1 MTSVRQGIEVELKY
15 RVRDAEAAARLGA
28 LRTLGGLR
36 VAGRPRQ
43 VQIEDR
49 YLDTADAALARAG
62 YAVRLRRGPRMT
74 ILSVKA
80 SSEAASALHRREE
93 LEGPADLSLDPH
105 AWPSSA
111 ARSLVLEHAGEAPLL
126 ETITIRQLRHARTFA
141 GDALEVELSVDDV
154 EVVAGGRV
162 IDRFL
167 ELEAELKSGDERGL
181 ADIAA
186 ILAADDALEPVTT
199 SKLDRAIGALAR
211 GGRPARARS
220 RAAAAAAVSGASASV
235 AAAGSGAAWSAAVA
249 SVAAAGSGAAATG
262 AAASGAS
269 SASQPS
275 SAAPAQPSA
284 PPPTPTSESAPS
296 PEPDPVPPVA
306 PEPEQPA
313 DAVASPVLAVGK
325 TPGVTRD
332 DLLAEAGRKVLRF
345 HLARMLAREEGTR
358 TGERIEDLHGMRV
371 ATRRM
376 RAAWRVFGDGFRLDR
391 TRRMRRR
398 LRDVAARLG
407 AVRDLD
413 VLIEAAKAHQATL
426 PDGQAAAFDPL
437 IRAWAENR
445 EIARQLMVRELDSD
459 GYARLVEEYRIFV
472 TSEGAAVLAP
482 ASPVSPHRVRDTA
495 GSRIWLAYEQVR
507 GYESV
512 LRWADLETIHQLRI
526 AGKWLR
532 YTLEFF
538 REALG
543 PEVDQLVPRVV
554 ALQDHLGWLHDAD
567 VTIALTRQFLVSNA
581 GRLTTDQT
589 EVIAAYLE
597 GRERELERLRRT
609 IGTPWRGV
617 HGVAFRRLLG
627 RAVSGL

>member
-1 MTSVRQGIEVELKY
+1 MTNARQGIEVELKY
-15 RVRDAEAAARLGA
+15 RVRDADAAARFGA

-43 VQIEDR
+43 VQVEDR
-49 YLDTADAALARAG
+49 YLDTADGAMSRAG

-80 SSEAASALHRREE
+80 SNEAASALHRREE

-111 ARSLVLEHAGEAPLL
+111 ARSLVLEHAGDSPLI
-126 ETITIRQLRHARTFA
+126 EIVTIRQLRRARAYT

-154 EVVAGGRV
+154 EVVAGGRM

-167 ELEAELKSGDERGL
+167 ELEVELKAGDEASL
-181 ADIAA
+181 ADLGV
-186 ILAADDALEPVTT
+186 ILGADAALEPITT
-199 SKLDRAIGALAR
+199 SKLERALAALAR

-220 RAAAAAAVSGASASV
+220 RSAS
-235 AAAGSGAAWSAAVA
+235 
-249 SVAAAGSGAAATG
+249 T
-262 AAASGAS
+262 AAASAPLTRPTDPAGS
-269 SASQPS
+269 RSTPSASRATPGTN
-275 SAAPAQPSA
+275 AAPGTDVPPS
-284 PPPTPTSESAPS
+284 PTSGLASDPQA
-296 PEPDPVPPVA
+296 EPAVEVPAV
-306 PEPEQPA
+306 EVPA
-313 DAVASPVLAVGK
+313 DGAARRPKLVVGK
-325 TPGVTRD
+325 TPGVMHD

-358 TGERIEDLHGMRV
+358 TGLQIEDLHGMRV

-398 LRDVAARLG
+398 LREVAARLG

-413 VLIEAAKAHQATL
+413 VLIEAAIAHGATL
-426 PDGQAAAFDPL
+426 PEVDAAAFAPL
-437 IRAWAENR
+437 VHAWSDDR
-445 EIARQLMVRELDSD
+445 EVARLLLMRELDSSA
-459 GYARLVEEYRIFV
+459 YSRLVEEYGAFV
-472 TSEGAAVLAP
+472 TAEGAAVLAP
-482 ASPVSPHRVRDTA
+482 ASPVAPHRVRDTA

-512 LRWADLETIHQLRI
+512 LRWADVETIHQLRI
-526 AGKWLR
+526 ASKWLR

-567 VTIALTRQFLVSNA
+567 VAIALTRQFLVSNT
-581 GRLTTDQT
+581 GRLDPAQT
-589 EVIAAYLE
+589 EVIAAYLQ
-597 GRERELERLRRT
+597 GRERELERLRRA
-609 IGTPWRGV
+609 IGAPWRGV
-617 HGVAFRRLLG
+617 DGAAFRRLLG

>member
-1 MTSVRQGIEVELKY
+1 VTNTRQGIEVELKY
-15 RVRDAEAAARLGA
+15 RLRDAEAAARLGA

-43 VQIEDR
+43 VQVEDR
-49 YLDTADAALARAG
+49 YLDTADGALSRAG

-80 SSEAASALHRREE
+80 SNEAASALHRREE

-105 AWPSSA
+105 AWPPSA
-111 ARSLVLEHAGEAPLL
+111 ARSLVLEHAGDSPLI
-126 ETITIRQLRHARTFA
+126 EIVTIRQLRRARAFT

-154 EVVAGGRV
+154 EVVAGGRM

-167 ELEAELKSGDERGL
+167 ELEVELKAGDEAGL
-181 ADIAA
+181 VDLAVILGADA
-186 ILAADDALEPVTT
+186 ALEPVTT
-199 SKLDRAIGALAR
+199 SKLERALAALAR
-211 GGRPARARS
+211 DGRPARARS
-220 RAAAAAAVSGASASV
+220 RSAST
-235 AAAGSGAAWSAAVA
+235 A
-249 SVAAAGSGAAATG
+249 
-262 AAASGAS
+262 AS
-269 SASQPS
+269 SAPPTRPTNPAGS
-275 SAAPAQPSA
+275 STTTSGLDAAPGTFVPASPA
-284 PPPTPTSESAPS
+284 PVPTPEPRVEVPAEPAIEVPAEGAAPR
-296 PEPDPVPPVA
+296 PTLV
-306 PEPEQPA
+306 
-313 DAVASPVLAVGK
+313 VGK

-358 TGERIEDLHGMRV
+358 TGLRIEDLHGMRV

-398 LRDVAARLG
+398 LREVAARLG

-413 VLIEAAKAHQATL
+413 VLIQAAEAHRATL
-426 PDGQAAAFDPL
+426 SEGDAAAFKPL
-437 IRAWAENR
+437 VHAWSDDR
-445 EIARQLMVRELDSD
+445 EVARLLLMRELDSSA
-459 GYARLVEEYRIFV
+459 YSRLVEEYRIFV
-472 TSEGAAVLAP
+472 TAEGAAVLAP
-482 ASPVSPHRVRDTA
+482 SSPVAPHRVRDTA

-512 LRWADLETIHQLRI
+512 LRWADIETIHQLRI

-543 PEVDQLVPRVV
+543 PEVGQLIPRVV

-567 VTIALTRQFLVSNA
+567 VTIAMTRQFLVSNA
-581 GRLTTDQT
+581 GRLGPAET
-589 EVIAAYLE
+589 EVIAAYLQ

-609 IGTPWRGV
+609 IGAPWRGV
-617 HGVAFRRLLG
+617 NGVAFRRLLG

>member
-1 MTSVRQGIEVELKY
+1 VTNTRQGIEVELKY
-15 RVRDAEAAARLGA
+15 RLRDAEAAARLGA

-43 VQIEDR
+43 VQVEDR
-49 YLDTADAALARAG
+49 YLDTADGALSRAG

-80 SSEAASALHRREE
+80 SNEAASALHRREE

-105 AWPSSA
+105 AWPPSA
-111 ARSLVLEHAGEAPLL
+111 ARSLVLEHAGDSPLI
-126 ETITIRQLRHARTFA
+126 EIVTIRQLRRARAFT

-154 EVVAGGRV
+154 EIVAGGRM

-167 ELEAELKSGDERGL
+167 ELEVELKAGDEAGL
-181 ADIAA
+181 VDLAVILGADA
-186 ILAADDALEPVTT
+186 ALEPVTT
-199 SKLDRAIGALAR
+199 SKLERALAALAR
-211 GGRPARARS
+211 GEPPARARS
-220 RAAAAAAVSGASASV
+220 RSAST
-235 AAAGSGAAWSAAVA
+235 A
-249 SVAAAGSGAAATG
+249 
-262 AAASGAS
+262 AS
-269 SASQPS
+269 SAPPTRPTDPAGSSPS
-275 SAAPAQPSA
+275 TSGLDAAPGTFVPASPA
-284 PPPTPTSESAPS
+284 PVPTPEPRVEVPAEVPAEGAAPR
-296 PEPDPVPPVA
+296 PTLV
-306 PEPEQPA
+306 
-313 DAVASPVLAVGK
+313 VGK

-345 HLARMLAREEGTR
+345 HLARMLAREDGTR
-358 TGERIEDLHGMRV
+358 TGLRIEELHGMRV

-376 RAAWRVFGDGFRLDR
+376 RAAWRVFGDGFRRDR

-398 LRDVAARLG
+398 LREVAARLG

-413 VLIEAAKAHQATL
+413 VLIQAAEAHRATL
-426 PDGQAAAFDPL
+426 PEGDAAAFTPL
-437 IRAWAENR
+437 VHAWSDDR
-445 EIARQLMVRELDSD
+445 EVARLLLMRELDSSA
-459 GYARLVEEYRIFV
+459 YSRLVEEYRIFV
-472 TSEGAAVLAP
+472 TAEGAAVLAP
-482 ASPVSPHRVRDTA
+482 ASPVAPHRVRDTA

-512 LRWADLETIHQLRI
+512 LRWADIETIHQLRI

-543 PEVDQLVPRVV
+543 PEVGQLIPRVV

-567 VTIALTRQFLVSNA
+567 VTIAMTRQFLVSNA
-581 GRLTTDQT
+581 GRLSPAET
-589 EVIAAYLE
+589 EVIAAYLQ

-609 IGTPWRGV
+609 IGAPWRGV
-617 HGVAFRRLLG
+617 NGVAFRRLLG

>member
-1 MTSVRQGIEVELKY
+1 VTNTRQGIEVELKY
-15 RVRDAEAAARLGA
+15 RVRDAEAAARFGA

-43 VQIEDR
+43 VQVEDR
-49 YLDTADAALARAG
+49 YLDTADGALARAG

-80 SSEAASALHRREE
+80 SNEAASALHRREE

-111 ARSLVLEHAGEAPLL
+111 ARSLVLEHAGDSPLI
-126 ETITIRQLRHARTFA
+126 EIVTIRQLRRARVFA
-141 GDALEVELSVDDV
+141 SDGLEVELSVDDV
-154 EVVAGGRV
+154 EVVAGGRM

-167 ELEAELKSGDERGL
+167 ELEVELKAGDEAGL
-181 ADIAA
+181 ADLAV
-186 ILAADDALEPVTT
+186 ILGADAALEPITT
-199 SKLDRAIGALAR
+199 SKLERALAALGR

-220 RAAAAAAVSGASASV
+220 RSAS
-235 AAAGSGAAWSAAVA
+235 
-249 SVAAAGSGAAATG
+249 SVA
-262 AAASGAS
+262 
-269 SASQPS
+269 
-275 SAAPAQPSA
+275 SAAPASSA
-284 PPPTPTSESAPS
+284 PASSAPA
-296 PEPDPVPPVA
+296 PEPPVEVPVA
-306 PEPEQPA
+306 PPA
-313 DAVASPVLAVGK
+313 EVPVEGAARRPTLAVGK
-325 TPGVTRD
+325 APGVTRD

-358 TGERIEDLHGMRV
+358 TGLQIEDLHGMRV

-398 LRDVAARLG
+398 LREVAARLG

-413 VLIEAAKAHQATL
+413 VLIQAAEAHRATL
-426 PDGQAAAFDPL
+426 PEADAAAFAPL
-437 IRAWAENR
+437 IHAWSDDR
-445 EIARQLMVRELDSD
+445 EVARLLLMRELDSSA
-459 GYARLVEEYRIFV
+459 YSRLVEEYRIFV
-472 TSEGAAVLAP
+472 TAEGAAVLAP
-482 ASPVSPHRVRDTA
+482 ASPVAPHRVRDTA

-507 GYESV
+507 GYESA
-512 LRWADLETIHQLRI
+512 LRWADIETIHQLRI

-543 PEVDQLVPRVV
+543 PEVDQLIPRVV

-581 GRLTTDQT
+581 GRLDPAET
-589 EVIAAYLE
+589 EVIAAYLQ

-609 IGTPWRGV
+609 IGAPWRGV
-617 HGVAFRRLLG
+617 DGVAFRRLLG

>member
-1 MTSVRQGIEVELKY
+1 VTNTRQGIEVELKY
-15 RVRDAEAAARLGA
+15 RLRDAEAAARLGA

-43 VQIEDR
+43 VQVEDR
-49 YLDTADAALARAG
+49 YLDTADGALSRAG
-62 YAVRLRRGPRMT
+62 YAVRLRRGPRTT

-80 SSEAASALHRREE
+80 SNEAASALHRREE

-111 ARSLVLEHAGEAPLL
+111 ARSLVLEHAGDSPLI
-126 ETITIRQLRHARTFA
+126 EIVTIRQLRRARAFT

-154 EVVAGGRV
+154 EVVAGGRM

-167 ELEAELKSGDERGL
+167 ELEVELKAGDEAGL
-181 ADIAA
+181 VDLAVILGADA
-186 ILAADDALEPVTT
+186 ALEPVTT
-199 SKLDRAIGALAR
+199 SKLERALAALAR
-211 GGRPARARS
+211 GGPPARARS
-220 RAAAAAAVSGASASV
+220 RSAST
-235 AAAGSGAAWSAAVA
+235 A
-249 SVAAAGSGAAATG
+249 
-262 AAASGAS
+262 AS
-269 SASQPS
+269 SAPPTRPTDPAGSSPS
-275 SAAPAQPSA
+275 TSGLDAAP
-284 PPPTPTSESAPS
+284 TMF
-296 PEPDPVPPVA
+296 VPPAPAPGSA
-306 PEPEQPA
+306 PEPRVEVPA
-313 DAVASPVLAVGK
+313 EPAVEVPAEGTARRPTLVVGK

-345 HLARMLAREEGTR
+345 HLARMLAREDGTR
-358 TGERIEDLHGMRV
+358 TGLRIEDLHGMRV

-398 LRDVAARLG
+398 LREVAARLG

-413 VLIEAAKAHQATL
+413 VLIQAAEAHRTTL
-426 PDGQAAAFDPL
+426 PEGDAAAFAPL
-437 IRAWAENR
+437 VRAWSDDR
-445 EIARQLMVRELDSD
+445 EVARLLLMRELDSD
-459 GYARLVEEYRIFV
+459 AYSRLVEEYRIFV
-472 TSEGAAVLAP
+472 TAEGAAVLAP
-482 ASPVSPHRVRDTA
+482 ASPVAPHRVRDTA

-512 LRWADLETIHQLRI
+512 LRWADIETIHQLRI

-538 REALG
+538 REALD
-543 PEVDQLVPRVV
+543 PEVDQLIPRVV
-554 ALQDHLGWLHDAD
+554 ALQDHLGWVHDAD
-567 VTIALTRQFLVSNA
+567 VTIAMTRQFLVSNA
-581 GRLTTDQT
+581 GRLGPAET
-589 EVIAAYLE
+589 EVIAAYLQ

-609 IGTPWRGV
+609 IGAPWRGV
-617 HGVAFRRLLG
+617 NGVTFRRLLG

>member
-1 MTSVRQGIEVELKY
+1 MSRAARPRRSVRWIRAPDGAEEQRDVTNTRQGIEVELKY
-15 RVRDAEAAARLGA
+15 RVRDAEAAARLSA

-43 VQIEDR
+43 VQVEDR
-49 YLDTADAALARAG
+49 YLDTADGAMSRAG

-80 SSEAASALHRREE
+80 SNQAASALHRREE

-111 ARSLVLEHAGEAPLL
+111 ARSLVLEHAGDTPLI
-126 ETITIRQLRHARTFA
+126 EIVTIRQLRRARAFA

-154 EVVAGGRV
+154 EIVAGGRM

-167 ELEAELKSGDERGL
+167 ELEVELKVGDEAGL
-181 ADIAA
+181 VDLAVILGADA
-186 ILAADDALEPVTT
+186 ALEPITT
-199 SKLDRAIGALAR
+199 SKLERALAALAR
-211 GGRPARARS
+211 RGRPTRARS
-220 RAAAAAAVSGASASV
+220 RAAPGTNVP
-235 AAAGSGAAWSAAVA
+235 
-249 SVAAAGSGAAATG
+249 
-262 AAASGAS
+262 AS
-269 SASQPS
+269 SAH
-275 SAAPAQPSA
+275 
-284 PPPTPTSESAPS
+284 
-296 PEPDPVPPVA
+296 VPA
-306 PEPEQPA
+306 PEPRVEPA
-313 DAVASPVLAVGK
+313 AEVPAEGAARRPALVVGK

-358 TGERIEDLHGMRV
+358 TGLRIEDLHGMRV

-376 RAAWRVFGDGFRLDR
+376 RAAWRVFGDGFRLGR

-398 LRDVAARLG
+398 LREVAARLG

-413 VLIEAAKAHQATL
+413 VLIQAAEAHRATL
-426 PDGQAAAFDPL
+426 PEDDTAAFAPL
-437 IRAWAENR
+437 VHAWSDDR
-445 EIARQLMVRELDSD
+445 ETARLLLMRELDSSA
-459 GYARLVEEYRIFV
+459 YSRLVEEYRIFV
-472 TSEGAAVLAP
+472 TAEGAAVLAP
-482 ASPVSPHRVRDTA
+482 ASPVAPHRVRDTA

-512 LRWADLETIHQLRI
+512 LRWADIETIHQLRI

-543 PEVDQLVPRVV
+543 PEADQLIPRVV

-581 GRLTTDQT
+581 GCLGPAET
-589 EVIAAYLE
+589 EVIAAYLQ

-609 IGTPWRGV
+609 IGPPWRGV
-617 HGVAFRRLLG
+617 NGVAFRRLLG

>member
-1 MTSVRQGIEVELKY
+1 MTGVRQGIEVELKY
-15 RVRDAEAAARLGA
+15 RVRDQEAAARLGA

-80 SSEAASALHRREE
+80 SNGAASALHRREE

-111 ARSLVLEHAGEAPLL
+111 ARSLVLEHAGDAPLL
-126 ETITIRQLRHARTFA
+126 ETITIRQLRQARTFA
-141 GDALEVELSVDDV
+141 DDALEVELSVDDV
-154 EVVAGGRV
+154 EVVAAGRV

-167 ELEAELKSGDERGL
+167 ELEVELKSGDERGL
-181 ADIAA
+181 AGIAA
-186 ILAADDALEPVTT
+186 VLGADDALEPVTS
-199 SKLDRAIGALAR
+199 SKLDRALAALAR
-211 GGRPARARS
+211 GGRPARPRS
-220 RAAAAAAVSGASASV
+220 RAAAAPASPARAEPPSNAAPLP
-235 AAAGSGAAWSAAVA
+235 
-249 SVAAAGSGAAATG
+249 TG
-262 AAASGAS
+262 AGAP
-269 SASQPS
+269 SAEPGAVPP
-275 SAAPAQPSA
+275 AAPK
-284 PPPTPTSESAPS
+284 
-296 PEPDPVPPVA
+296 
-306 PEPEQPA
+306 PEQPA
-313 DAVASPVLAVGK
+313 DAASPPALAVGK

-345 HLARMLAREEGTR
+345 HLARMLAREAGTR
-358 TGERIEDLHGMRV
+358 TGVRIEDLHGMRV

-398 LRDVAARLG
+398 LRDLAARLG

-413 VLIEAAKAHQATL
+413 VLIEAAQAHRATL
-426 PDGQAAAFDPL
+426 PEDQAAGFDPL

-445 EIARQLMVRELDSD
+445 EVARQLLVRELDSD
-459 GYARLVEEYRIFV
+459 AYTRLVEEYRIFV

-512 LRWADLETIHQLRI
+512 LRWADIETIHQLRI
-526 AGKWLR
+526 AAKWLR

-567 VTIALTRQFLVSNA
+567 VTIALARQFLVSNA
-581 GRLTTDQT
+581 GHLAAGET

-617 HGVAFRRLLG
+617 DGVAFRRLLG

>member
-1 MTSVRQGIEVELKY
+1 
-15 RVRDAEAAARLGA
+15 
-28 LRTLGGLR
+28 
-36 VAGRPRQ
+36 
-43 VQIEDR
+43 
-49 YLDTADAALARAG
+49 
-62 YAVRLRRGPRMT
+62 MT

-111 ARSLVLEHAGEAPLL
+111 ARSLVLEHAGDAPLL

-154 EVVAGGRV
+154 EVVAGGRM

-167 ELEAELKSGDERGL
+167 ELEVELKSGDERGL
-181 ADIAA
+181 AGIAA
-186 ILAADDALEPVTT
+186 VLAADDALEPVTT
-199 SKLDRAIGALAR
+199 SKLERALAALAR
-211 GGRPARARS
+211 GGRPARSRS
-220 RAAAAAAVSGASASV
+220 RAATSV
-235 AAAGSGAAWSAAVA
+235 AASPVATAA
-249 SVAAAGSGAAATG
+249 SGAAAS
-262 AAASGAS
+262 AASPSTAS
-269 SASQPS
+269 PG
-275 SAAPAQPSA
+275 
-284 PPPTPTSESAPS
+284 PPPTQLPNPAPPMPGNAPS
-296 PEPDPVPPVA
+296 PEPGPVPPVA
-306 PEPEQPA
+306 PEPERPA
-313 DAVASPVLAVGK
+313 DAATPPVLAVGK

-358 TGERIEDLHGMRV
+358 TGVRIEDLHGMRV

-391 TRRMRRR
+391 TRRMRSR
-398 LRDVAARLG
+398 LRVLAARLG

-413 VLIEAAKAHQATL
+413 VLIEAAQAHQATL
-426 PDGQAAAFDPL
+426 PDVQAAAFDPL
-437 IRAWAENR
+437 VRAWAENR
-445 EIARQLMVRELDSD
+445 EIARQLMVRELDS
-459 GYARLVEEYRIFV
+459 GAYTRLVDEYRIFV

-512 LRWADLETIHQLRI
+512 LRWADIETIHQLRI
-526 AGKWLR
+526 AAKWLR

-567 VTIALTRQFLVSNA
+567 VTIALTRQFLVANA
-581 GRLTTDQT
+581 GRLATDQT

-609 IGTPWRGV
+609 IGAPWRGV
-617 HGVAFRRLLG
+617 NGVAFRRLLG

>member
-15 RVRDAEAAARLGA
+15 RVRDQEAAARLGA

-80 SSEAASALHRREE
+80 SNGAASALHRREE

-111 ARSLVLEHAGEAPLL
+111 ARSLVLEHAGDAPLL
-126 ETITIRQLRHARTFA
+126 ETITIRQLRQARTFA
-141 GDALEVELSVDDV
+141 DDALEVELSVDDV
-154 EVVAGGRV
+154 EVVAAGRV

-167 ELEAELKSGDERGL
+167 ELEVELKSGDERGL
-181 ADIAA
+181 AGIAA
-186 ILAADDALEPVTT
+186 VLGADDALEPVTS
-199 SKLDRAIGALAR
+199 SKLDRALAALAR
-211 GGRPARARS
+211 GGRPARPRS
-220 RAAAAAAVSGASASV
+220 RAAAAPASPARAEPPSNAAPLP
-235 AAAGSGAAWSAAVA
+235 
-249 SVAAAGSGAAATG
+249 TG
-262 AAASGAS
+262 AGAP
-269 SASQPS
+269 SAEPGAVPP
-275 SAAPAQPSA
+275 AAPK
-284 PPPTPTSESAPS
+284 
-296 PEPDPVPPVA
+296 
-306 PEPEQPA
+306 PEQPA
-313 DAVASPVLAVGK
+313 DAASPPALAVGK

-345 HLARMLAREEGTR
+345 HLARMLAREAGTR
-358 TGERIEDLHGMRV
+358 TGVRIEDLHGMRV

-398 LRDVAARLG
+398 LRDLAARLG

-413 VLIEAAKAHQATL
+413 VLIEAAQAHRATL
-426 PDGQAAAFDPL
+426 PEDQAAGFDPL

-445 EIARQLMVRELDSD
+445 EVARQLLVRELDSD
-459 GYARLVEEYRIFV
+459 AYTRLVEEYRIFV

-512 LRWADLETIHQLRI
+512 LRWADIETIHQLRI
-526 AGKWLR
+526 AAKWLR

-567 VTIALTRQFLVSNA
+567 VTIALARQFLVSNA
-581 GRLTTDQT
+581 GHLAAGET

-617 HGVAFRRLLG
+617 DGVAFRRLLG

>member
-1 MTSVRQGIEVELKY
+1 VTNTRQGIEVELKY
-15 RVRDAEAAARLGA
+15 RLRDAEAAARLGA

-43 VQIEDR
+43 VQVEDR
-49 YLDTADAALARAG
+49 YLDTADGALSRAG

-80 SSEAASALHRREE
+80 SNEAASALHRREE

-105 AWPSSA
+105 AWPPSA
-111 ARSLVLEHAGEAPLL
+111 ARSLVLEHAGDSPLI
-126 ETITIRQLRHARTFA
+126 EIVTIRQLRRARAFT

-154 EVVAGGRV
+154 EVVAGGRM

-167 ELEAELKSGDERGL
+167 ELEVELKAGDEAGL
-181 ADIAA
+181 VDLAVILGADA
-186 ILAADDALEPVTT
+186 ALEPVTT
-199 SKLDRAIGALAR
+199 SKLERALAALAR

-220 RAAAAAAVSGASASV
+220 RSAST
-235 AAAGSGAAWSAAVA
+235 A
-249 SVAAAGSGAAATG
+249 
-262 AAASGAS
+262 AS
-269 SASQPS
+269 SAPPTRPTDPAGS
-275 SAAPAQPSA
+275 STTTSGLDAAPGTFISA
-284 PPPTPTSESAPS
+284 SPAPVPTPEPRVEVPAEPAIEVPAEGAAPR
-296 PEPDPVPPVA
+296 PTLV
-306 PEPEQPA
+306 
-313 DAVASPVLAVGK
+313 VGK
-325 TPGVTRD
+325 APGVTRD

-358 TGERIEDLHGMRV
+358 TGLRIEDLHGMRV

-398 LRDVAARLG
+398 LREVAARLG

-413 VLIEAAKAHQATL
+413 VLIQAAEAHRATL
-426 PDGQAAAFDPL
+426 SEGDAAAFKPL
-437 IRAWAENR
+437 VHAWSDDR
-445 EIARQLMVRELDSD
+445 EVARLLLMRELDSSA
-459 GYARLVEEYRIFV
+459 YSRLVEEYRIFV
-472 TSEGAAVLAP
+472 TAEGAAVLAP
-482 ASPVSPHRVRDTA
+482 ASPVAPHRVRDTA

-512 LRWADLETIHQLRI
+512 LRWADIETIHQLRI

-543 PEVDQLVPRVV
+543 PEVGQLIPRVV

-567 VTIALTRQFLVSNA
+567 VTIAMTRQFLVSNA
-581 GRLTTDQT
+581 GRLGPAET
-589 EVIAAYLE
+589 EVIAAYLQ

-609 IGTPWRGV
+609 IGAPWRGV
-617 HGVAFRRLLG
+617 NGVAFRRLLG

>member
-1 MTSVRQGIEVELKY
+1 
-15 RVRDAEAAARLGA
+15 
-28 LRTLGGLR
+28 
-36 VAGRPRQ
+36 
-43 VQIEDR
+43 
-49 YLDTADAALARAG
+49 
-62 YAVRLRRGPRMT
+62 MT

-111 ARSLVLEHAGEAPLL
+111 ARSLVLEHAGDAPLL

-154 EVVAGGRV
+154 EVVAGGRM

-167 ELEAELKSGDERGL
+167 ELEVELKSGDERGL
-181 ADIAA
+181 AGIAA
-186 ILAADDALEPVTT
+186 VLGADDALEPVTT
-199 SKLDRAIGALAR
+199 SKLERALAALAR
-211 GGRPARARS
+211 GGRPARSRS
-220 RAAAAAAVSGASASV
+220 RAATSGAVSPVAAAAS
-235 AAAGSGAAWSAAVA
+235 
-249 SVAAAGSGAAATG
+249 G
-262 AAASGAS
+262 AAASGAT
-269 SASQPS
+269 
-275 SAAPAQPSA
+275 SAASPSTASPA
-284 PPPTPTSESAPS
+284 PPPTPLPNPAPPMPESAPS
-296 PEPDPVPPVA
+296 PEPGPVPPVA
-306 PEPEQPA
+306 PEPERPA
-313 DAVASPVLAVGK
+313 DATTPPVLAVGK

-358 TGERIEDLHGMRV
+358 TGVRIEDLHGMRV

-391 TRRMRRR
+391 TRRMRSR
-398 LRDVAARLG
+398 LRVLAARLG

-413 VLIEAAKAHQATL
+413 VLIEAAQAHQATL
-426 PDGQAAAFDPL
+426 PDVQAAAFDPL
-437 IRAWAENR
+437 VRAWAENR
-445 EIARQLMVRELDSD
+445 EIARQLMVRELDS
-459 GYARLVEEYRIFV
+459 GAYTRLVDEYRIFV

-512 LRWADLETIHQLRI
+512 LRWADIETIHQLRI
-526 AGKWLR
+526 AAKWLR

-567 VTIALTRQFLVSNA
+567 VTIALTRQFLVANA
-581 GRLTTDQT
+581 GRLATDQT

-609 IGTPWRGV
+609 IGAPWRGV
-617 HGVAFRRLLG
+617 NGVAFRRLLG

>member
-1 MTSVRQGIEVELKY
+1 LIRAPDGAEEQRDVTNTRQGIEVELKY
-15 RVRDAEAAARLGA
+15 RLRDAEAAARLGA

-43 VQIEDR
+43 VQVEDR
-49 YLDTADAALARAG
+49 YLDTADGALSRAG

-80 SSEAASALHRREE
+80 SNEAASALHRREE

-105 AWPSSA
+105 AWPPSA
-111 ARSLVLEHAGEAPLL
+111 ARSLVLEHAGDSPLI
-126 ETITIRQLRHARTFA
+126 EIVTIRQLRRARAFT

-154 EVVAGGRV
+154 EVVAGGRM

-167 ELEAELKSGDERGL
+167 ELEVELKAGDEAGL
-181 ADIAA
+181 VDLAVILGADA
-186 ILAADDALEPVTT
+186 ALEPVTT
-199 SKLDRAIGALAR
+199 SKLERALAALAR

-220 RAAAAAAVSGASASV
+220 RAASTA
-235 AAAGSGAAWSAAVA
+235 
-249 SVAAAGSGAAATG
+249 
-262 AAASGAS
+262 AS
-269 SASQPS
+269 SAPPTRPADPAGS
-275 SAAPAQPSA
+275 STTTSGLDPAPGTFVPPAPAPV
-284 PPPTPTSESAPS
+284 PTSESRAEVPAEVPAEGAAPR
-296 PEPDPVPPVA
+296 PTLV
-306 PEPEQPA
+306 
-313 DAVASPVLAVGK
+313 VGK

-358 TGERIEDLHGMRV
+358 TGLRIEDLHGMRV

-398 LRDVAARLG
+398 LREVAARLG

-413 VLIEAAKAHQATL
+413 VLIHAAEAHRATL
-426 PDGQAAAFDPL
+426 PEGDAAAFTPL
-437 IRAWAENR
+437 VHAWSDDR
-445 EIARQLMVRELDSD
+445 EVARLLLMRELDSSA
-459 GYARLVEEYRIFV
+459 YSRLVEEYRIFV
-472 TSEGAAVLAP
+472 TAEGAAVLAP
-482 ASPVSPHRVRDTA
+482 ASPVAPHRVRDTA

-512 LRWADLETIHQLRI
+512 LRWADIETIHQLRI

-543 PEVDQLVPRVV
+543 PEVDQLIPRVV

-567 VTIALTRQFLVSNA
+567 VTIAMTRQFLVSNA
-581 GRLTTDQT
+581 GRLSPAET
-589 EVIAAYLE
+589 EVIAAYLQ

-609 IGTPWRGV
+609 IGAPWRGLN
-617 HGVAFRRLLG
+617 GVAFRRLLG

>member
-1 MTSVRQGIEVELKY
+1 VTSIRQGIEVELKY

-28 LRTLGGLR
+28 LRTLGSLR

-43 VQIEDR
+43 VQVEDR
-49 YLDTADAALARAG
+49 YLDTADGALAGAG

-80 SSEAASALHRREE
+80 LNQAGSALHRREE

-111 ARSLVLEHAGEAPLL
+111 ARSLVLEHAGDVPLI
-126 ETITIRQLRHARTFA
+126 ETVTIRQLRRARTFA

-154 EVVAGGRV
+154 EVVAAGRM

-167 ELEAELKSGDERGL
+167 ELEVELKTGDERGL
-181 ADIAA
+181 AEIAA
-186 ILAADDALEPVTT
+186 LLGADDALEPVTT
-199 SKLDRAIGALAR
+199 SKLDRALAALGR
-211 GGRPARARS
+211 GGRPARSRS
-220 RAAAAAAVSGASASV
+220 RPVSSAGPASPAAAEDSKPK
-235 AAAGSGAAWSAAVA
+235 
-249 SVAAAGSGAAATG
+249 TN
-262 AAASGAS
+262 
-269 SASQPS
+269 
-275 SAAPAQPSA
+275 
-284 PPPTPTSESAPS
+284 PTPAPITDGTLAG
-296 PEPDPVPPVA
+296 ETPDGPAIA
-306 PEPEQPA
+306 PEPERPVEGELPA
-313 DAVASPVLAVGK
+313 DAERPAEAAVALPALAVGK
-325 TPGVTRD
+325 TPGITRD

-358 TGERIEDLHGMRV
+358 TGLRIEDLHGMRV

-376 RAAWRVFGDGFRLDR
+376 RAAWRVFSDGFRLDR

-398 LRDVAARLG
+398 LRDLAARLG

-413 VLIEAAKAHQATL
+413 VLIEAAEAHRASL
-426 PDGQAAAFDPL
+426 PDAEGTAFAPL
-437 IRAWAENR
+437 VRAWSENR
-445 EIARQLMVRELDSD
+445 EVARQLLVRELDS
-459 GYARLVEEYRIFV
+459 GAYARLVEEYRIFV
-472 TSEGAAVLAP
+472 TAEGTAVLAP
-482 ASPVSPHRVRDTA
+482 ASPVAPHRVRDTA

-512 LRWADLETIHQLRI
+512 LRWADIETIHQLRI
-526 AGKWLR
+526 AAKWLR

-581 GRLTTDQT
+581 GRLDPAGT

-597 GRERELERLRRT
+597 GRERELERLRRS

-617 HGVAFRRLLG
+617 DGVAFRRLLG

>member
-1 MTSVRQGIEVELKY
+1 VTNTRHGIEVELKY
-15 RVRDAEAAARLGA
+15 RVRDADAAARLGA

-43 VQIEDR
+43 IQVEDR
-49 YLDTADAALARAG
+49 YLDTADGALSRAG

-80 SSEAASALHRREE
+80 SNEAASALHRREE

-105 AWPSSA
+105 AWAPSA
-111 ARSLVLEHAGEAPLL
+111 ARSLVLEHAGDSPLI
-126 ETITIRQLRHARTFA
+126 EIVTIRQLRRARAFT

-154 EVVAGGRV
+154 EVVAGGRM

-167 ELEAELKSGDERGL
+167 ELEVELKAGDEAGL
-181 ADIAA
+181 VDLAVILGADA
-186 ILAADDALEPVTT
+186 ALEPVTT
-199 SKLDRAIGALAR
+199 SKLERALAALAR
-211 GGRPARARS
+211 DGRPARARS
-220 RAAAAAAVSGASASV
+220 RSASTV
-235 AAAGSGAAWSAAVA
+235 
-249 SVAAAGSGAAATG
+249 
-262 AAASGAS
+262 AS
-269 SASQPS
+269 SAPPTRPTDPAGSSTPS
-275 SAAPAQPSA
+275 GLDAAPGTFVPASPA
-284 PPPTPTSESAPS
+284 PVPTPEPGVEVPAEPAIEVPAEGAAPR
-296 PEPDPVPPVA
+296 PTLV
-306 PEPEQPA
+306 
-313 DAVASPVLAVGK
+313 VGK

-358 TGERIEDLHGMRV
+358 TGLRIEDLHGMRV

-398 LRDVAARLG
+398 LREVAARLG

-413 VLIEAAKAHQATL
+413 VLIHAAEAHRATL
-426 PDGQAAAFDPL
+426 PEGDAAAFTPL
-437 IRAWAENR
+437 VHAWSDDR
-445 EIARQLMVRELDSD
+445 EVARLLLMRELDSSA
-459 GYARLVEEYRIFV
+459 YSRLVEEYRIFV
-472 TSEGAAVLAP
+472 TAEGAAVLAP
-482 ASPVSPHRVRDTA
+482 ASPVAPHRVRDTA

-512 LRWADLETIHQLRI
+512 LRWADIETIHQLRI

-543 PEVDQLVPRVV
+543 PEVDQLIPRVV

-567 VTIALTRQFLVSNA
+567 VTIAMTRQFLVSNA
-581 GRLTTDQT
+581 GRLSPAET
-589 EVIAAYLE
+589 EVIAAYLQ

-609 IGTPWRGV
+609 IGAPWRGLN
-617 HGVAFRRLLG
+617 GVAFRRLLG
-627 RAVSGL
+627 RALSGL

>member
-15 RVRDAEAAARLGA
+15 RVRDQEAAARLGA
-28 LRTLGGLR
+28 LRTLGSLR

-49 YLDTADAALARAG
+49 YLDTADGALARAG
-62 YAVRLRRGPRMT
+62 YAARLRRGPRMT

-111 ARSLVLEHAGEAPLL
+111 ARSLVLEHAGDAPLL

-154 EVVAGGRV
+154 EVVAGGRM
-162 IDRFL
+162 IDRSL
-167 ELEAELKSGDERGL
+167 ELEVELKSGDERGL
-181 ADIAA
+181 AGIAA
-186 ILAADDALEPVTT
+186 VLAADDALEPVTT
-199 SKLDRAIGALAR
+199 SKLERALAALAR
-211 GGRPARARS
+211 GGRPARSRS
-220 RAAAAAAVSGASASV
+220 RAATSV
-235 AAAGSGAAWSAAVA
+235 AASPVATAA
-249 SVAAAGSGAAATG
+249 SGAAAS
-262 AAASGAS
+262 AASPSTAS
-269 SASQPS
+269 PG
-275 SAAPAQPSA
+275 
-284 PPPTPTSESAPS
+284 PPPTELPNPAPPMPESAPS
-296 PEPDPVPPVA
+296 PEPGPVPPVA
-306 PEPEQPA
+306 PEPDRPA
-313 DAVASPVLAVGK
+313 DATTPPVLAVGK

-358 TGERIEDLHGMRV
+358 TGVRIEDLHGMRV

-391 TRRMRRR
+391 TRRMRSR
-398 LRDVAARLG
+398 LRVLAARLG

-413 VLIEAAKAHQATL
+413 VLIEAAQAHQATL
-426 PDGQAAAFDPL
+426 PDVQAAAFDPL
-437 IRAWAENR
+437 VRAWAENR
-445 EIARQLMVRELDSD
+445 EIARQLMVRELDS
-459 GYARLVEEYRIFV
+459 GAYTRLVDEYRIFV

-512 LRWADLETIHQLRI
+512 LRWADIETIHQLRI
-526 AGKWLR
+526 AAKWLR

-567 VTIALTRQFLVSNA
+567 VTIALTRQFLVANA
-581 GRLTTDQT
+581 GRLATDQT

-609 IGTPWRGV
+609 IGAPWRGV
-617 HGVAFRRLLG
+617 NGVAFRRLLG

>member
-1 MTSVRQGIEVELKY
+1 VTSIRQGIEVELKY

-43 VQIEDR
+43 VQVEDR
-49 YLDTADAALARAG
+49 YLDTADGALARAG

-80 SSEAASALHRREE
+80 SNEAASALHRREE

-111 ARSLVLEHAGEAPLL
+111 ARSLVLEHAGDVPLI
-126 ETITIRQLRHARTFA
+126 ETVTIRQLRRARTFA

-154 EVVAGGRV
+154 EVVAAGRM

-167 ELEAELKSGDERGL
+167 ELEVELKTGDERGL
-181 ADIAA
+181 AEVAA
-186 ILAADDALEPVTT
+186 LFSTDDALEPVKT
-199 SKLDRAIGALAR
+199 SKLDRALAALGR
-211 GGRPARARS
+211 GGRPARSRARPAS
-220 RAAAAAAVSGASASV
+220 TAGPASPAAAADPTPKSTPTPAPTTDGTLASETADGPEIAPEAERPADDERPAEAAV
-235 AAAGSGAAWSAAVA
+235 
-249 SVAAAGSGAAATG
+249 TL
-262 AAASGAS
+262 
-269 SASQPS
+269 
-275 SAAPAQPSA
+275 PA
-284 PPPTPTSESAPS
+284 
-296 PEPDPVPPVA
+296 
-306 PEPEQPA
+306 
-313 DAVASPVLAVGK
+313 LAVGK

-358 TGERIEDLHGMRV
+358 TGLRIEDLHGMRV

-398 LRDVAARLG
+398 LRDLAARLG

-413 VLIEAAKAHQATL
+413 VLIEAAEAHRVGL
-426 PDGQAAAFDPL
+426 PEAEGTAFAPL
-437 IRAWAENR
+437 VRAWSENR
-445 EIARQLMVRELDSD
+445 EVARQLLVRELDS
-459 GYARLVEEYRIFV
+459 GAYARLVEEYRIFV
-472 TSEGAAVLAP
+472 TAEGTAVLAP
-482 ASPVSPHRVRDTA
+482 ASPVAPHRVRDTA

-512 LRWADLETIHQLRI
+512 LRWADIETIHQLRI
-526 AGKWLR
+526 AAKWLR

-543 PEVDQLVPRVV
+543 PEVDQLIPRVV

-581 GRLTTDQT
+581 GRLDPAGT

-597 GRERELERLRRT
+597 GRERELEHLRRS
-609 IGTPWRGV
+609 IGAPWRGV
-617 HGVAFRRLLG
+617 DGIAFRRFLG